1 MRAEEI
7 LERMMRAMNDP
18 DMREGLRRGVSTSVP
33 AVTRAL
39 TTWPYLTE
47 LADYVRK
54 RKEEVL
60 NNMDHYIEETMRSLT
75 ERAKAKA
82 YFASTKEEAI
92 RLVDEILGEG
102 RKVIVKAKSM
112 VTEEIMLREHLVER
126 GHEVYETDLGE
137 LIIQVAGD
145 KPMHV
150 IVPAIHLTKEK
161 AAEVLRRAG
170 LDVRGEMTHEEI
182 VSKVRE
188 FLRDKFIAA
197 DVGISG
203 ANSIAADTGA
213 LFLVFNEGNIS
224 LATTLPPVH
233 IAIVSV
239 EKIMPNITDAFIQVL
254 VQSGYAGLFPPA
266 YLYLVAGPSST
277 ADIEYHRVYGVHGP
291 KELHVILYDGGRRE
305 ALKDSALREQLF
317 CIKCGRCEFVCP
329 LWNVS
334 GNVWG
339 GNVYGGPLGM
349 AWTAITEGIEK
360 AASLSM
366 FCLLDGAC
374 KEVCPE
380 KIDFIKIANYLKR
393 SYVKA
398 VRK

>member
-7 LERMMRAMNDP
+7 LERMMKAMNDP

-39 TTWPYLTE
+39 STWPYLTE

-60 NNMDHYIEETMRSLT
+60 NNIDHYIEETMRSLR

-112 VTEEIMLREHLVER
+112 VTEEMMLREHLVEK

-137 LIIQVAGD
+137 LIIQIAGD

-161 AAEVLRRAG
+161 VAEVLRRAG
-170 LDVRGEMTHEEI
+170 LDVTGEMAHEEI

-233 IAIVSV
+233 IAIVSI

-266 YLYLVAGPSST
+266 YLYLIAGPSST

-305 ALKDSALREQLF
+305 ALKDSVLKEQLF
-317 CIKCGRCEFVCP
+317 CVKCGRCEFVCP

-349 AWTAITEGIEK
+349 AWTAITEGVER
-360 AASLSM
+360 AAPLSM

-380 KIDFIKIANYLKR
+380 KIDFIKIASYLKR
-393 SYVKA
+393 NYARTLK
-398 VRK
+398 R

>member
-1 MRAEEI
+1 
-7 LERMMRAMNDP
+7 
-18 DMREGLRRGVSTSVP
+18 S
-33 AVTRAL
+33 
-39 TTWPYLTE
+39 
-47 LADYVRK
+47 
-54 RKEEVL
+54 
-60 NNMDHYIEETMRSLT
+60 
-75 ERAKAKA
+75 
-82 YFASTKEEAI
+82 
-92 RLVDEILGEG
+92 
-102 RKVIVKAKSM
+102 
-112 VTEEIMLREHLVER
+112 
-126 GHEVYETDLGE
+126 
-137 LIIQVAGD
+137 
-145 KPMHV
+145 
-150 IVPAIHLTKEK
+150 
-161 AAEVLRRAG
+161 
-170 LDVRGEMTHEEI
+170 
-182 VSKVRE
+182 
-188 FLRDKFIAA
+188 
-197 DVGISG
+197 
-203 ANSIAADTGA
+203 
-213 LFLVFNEGNIS
+213 
-224 LATTLPPVH
+224 
-233 IAIVSV
+233 
-239 EKIMPNITDAFIQVL
+239 NITDAFIQVL

-266 YLYLVAGPSST
+266 YLYLIAGPSST